1 MGERR
6 AGRKPEKRAKQM
18 SLVRKGPDGAKAG
31 PVRPSANV
39 AEPLA
44 WRRGLAAVL
53 SCVLVAGLV
62 PVASFAQ
69 GASEVEN
76 TLVQGAAD
84 DVDSSS
90 ADGSQGG
97 KAESAG
103 EETLVVGDGSVA
115 ELVAADAAD
124 ASGSLGDSRG
134 DAGDL
139 SGKGTVDDDAGADD
153 SAQVSKGVSDDTSLE
168 GAVKAGG
175 AVAQANA
182 GGASEAEDDAPEG
195 DSSDEEPAYDGTEA
209 SYAYDEYYEQYFLV
223 TTKGV
228 TGEKVEGDT
237 GYVAGT
243 VTPAQVWLTLDEDTD
258 ELTVHHVDGGV
269 RAFEVPAMVDN
280 RPITAI
286 DGCSSS
292 NLTSVAFPT
301 DSRVRTFGWG
311 AFAESGIESIALP
324 DSLEDLGQ
332 SAFYNCKKL
341 QTVTWPKSNDMLKT
355 IPEQAFCNCEMLSDA
370 VVTNLPASV
379 ESIEYQ
385 AFGGCAPSNFV
396 EGETPE
402 PFTSIAIPGT
412 VKTVGPYAFNG
423 CSRVRSVTIGQ
434 GVETI
439 DNAAFMSLSLMAGAE
454 VVLPSSVRSLGT
466 DAFEN
471 TQVVSSSATGST
483 EWRRNAVTLRVLNPD
498 FELEECGSTSSSSR
512 VEIGGAAYC
521 NPFSVGQ
528 TIVAFA
534 RNSAG
539 QPSWIKRLA
548 DAVAG
553 QEDEHNPGNPAYT
566 FQWMEET
573 AQVTGKV
580 PAGAHVTLFQN
591 GTATEANVAADGL
604 FAISALSATAATLQ
618 VRLDGYYDVVL
629 TRAADAM
636 SGTWDIGELALNSFK
651 KVPASRLMNVDI
663 RKQIGV
669 GDDGAPVWEQVNSDA
684 GLAFELRQGDRVL
697 AEGEDADY
705 VRQGLSL
712 LLSQAVADSGQQLT
726 LTVSP
731 DDSLALGTGQAQAA
745 PADGT
750 FAIDLPAWGGM
761 SVTTKSA
768 FSGSND
774 VMVFRNGVR
783 VAAGTTDSAGAVPLA
798 VADLKAGDYTVIAV
812 NHTSVDLQVSTLAAF
827 ERLHLTQGVQ
837 YARADVQVA
846 DGKQTSAALEVPV
859 FDASAYL
866 EQCGVKKQSG
876 VVVRSTSA
884 VVGVETQ
891 VQVSYVLD
899 QERAG
904 TVLLELPEADFAD
917 IYVGANVGGQARQL
931 DWTRRGDV
939 VAVDLGTAQA
949 ADLYVRFTAREAGA
963 CAVSASLELGD
974 AVLPLGSASLIA
986 YEAGILLA
994 SSEVQNVTGNSATVV
1009 AAPGAAVALEVGGKR
1024 FAATCN
1030 KLGRAA
1036 VTYDM
1041 PANVVPGQR
1050 IALQAY
1056 IAGGEQPAAVA
1067 YVTFAGGASIDRF
1080 DVVNRGKTQRL
1091 VDGGKETGKSA
1102 TSLHHQP
1109 DKKNAYWTFAITLAS
1124 RGLALDSEFVLYVD
1138 CMDGTTVPVTM
1149 KKRADDG
1156 ESARFVGEYVDEAYL
1171 ALLAEYEAAGQ
1182 TGDVELGD
1190 MSGLFLPEKYRVSD
1204 ALLASLTTVDAN
1216 VVLKNQQEQ
1225 NQQKQDAFNTVLVQ
1239 VQDEK
1244 TKAEQEAASEYEQM
1258 IRNICDSDPELAQYC
1273 DELIAAA
1280 DCGGFLTGEGQGT
1293 LSEAMLTGDD
1303 LYNQDWFSGL
1313 LSANYDDADVQ
1324 ELVDELRQAAIECH
1338 DAFEDLREQ
1347 VGDTLGVGDLSQYGS
1362 WDDVVKA
1369 SLDASI
1375 KGLDFA
1381 EVPESAVDDSFD
1393 TLLDNADIT
1402 VKARMYDDP
1411 AMQTGTVAMKDK
1423 HTGKLSIAEVD
1434 FHQIAVD
1441 NNKLAAAMDTYNL
1454 ASQVFEGKT
1463 SQALLLLTADK
1474 NGRTTKLFKRICPS
1488 AQLRGYL
1495 GAYLKYGNSFHLPWK
1510 SMKSFNVYGTG
1521 MATLGFAQGL
1531 YMAHDAAGNLGDT
1544 MARVN
1549 EMKGSIEQLD
1559 MMIAWYERKQQTE
1572 EVQQC
1577 LAALRA
1583 EKLLAEQYLSVLEA
1597 QQTNDSC
1604 DFWIGGAF
1612 TGLGGA
1618 AAIFGGPAANWGV
1631 MGAGFAYDVFSGYCN
1646 SQRWES
1652 LVRARDA
1659 YLAAH
1664 ARRVGACEY
1673 NFDYVSGKKDRDKG
1687 GTTGFDANLTIDPAG
1702 FVYEA
1707 VKSNVLEGVTAEVW
1721 RSDSADGAGA
1731 VLWDA
1736 EAYEQENPLATDV
1749 DGLFGWFT
1757 PTGYYQVRFA
1767 KAGYEA
1773 AQTEWM
1779 AVPPVRTG
1787 LEVGLRTTEKPQV
1800 TDARAY
1806 TDCVEVEFSQY
1817 MDASEAATAQLTA
1830 LGLGEGC
1837 AFEWVDCVEG
1847 ADGRPVAKTLR
1858 VKPASGLAVG
1868 STVQVGLANAVNY
1881 AGLAMDAWSSWPLAV
1896 EVRPAELKL
1905 NVEQGYALVTGQLC
1919 EVVARV
1925 RDASGQPVAEQLV
1938 YASVGSSLVAAF
1950 GSGLEAVNAVTD
1962 ADGVARFTLTG
1973 AAPGLTDMTVGVLNT
1988 PLSKTVDVRVS
1999 DEQTRPARPVAKLGS
2014 ASFGAAAPKE
2024 NFATVAAG
2032 TQLVI
2037 SAEEGATVYYT
2048 TDDTCPCVA
2057 GGSRVEYTGP
2067 VTVNANTR
2075 FRIAAFKAGLED
2087 EYSERLNITVTVS
2100 GDKPDPGQP
2109 GGDEPETPGGESGGS
2124 GSGGAGGAGT
2134 GDAEG
2139 AGEPGVG
2146 VGGAAGGPAGGQ
2158 QVAGAP
2164 QGVQP
2169 AVAGATTSTGD
2180 AAASV
2185 ALPVALGAV
2194 VAIAAAAVAWARMR
2208 AGRGRHHR

>member
-1 MGERR
+1 MKTIER
-6 AGRKPEKRAKQM
+6 
-18 SLVRKGPDGAKAG
+18 
-31 PVRPSANV
+31 
-39 AEPLA
+39 
-44 WRRGLAAVL
+44 
-53 SCVLVAGLV
+53 
-62 PVASFAQ
+62 
-69 GASEVEN
+69 
-76 TLVQGAAD
+76 
-84 DVDSSS
+84 
-90 ADGSQGG
+90 
-97 KAESAG
+97 
-103 EETLVVGDGSVA
+103 
-115 ELVAADAAD
+115 
-124 ASGSLGDSRG
+124 
-134 DAGDL
+134 
-139 SGKGTVDDDAGADD
+139 
-153 SAQVSKGVSDDTSLE
+153 
-168 GAVKAGG
+168 
-175 AVAQANA
+175 
-182 GGASEAEDDAPEG
+182 
-195 DSSDEEPAYDGTEA
+195 Y
-209 SYAYDEYYEQYFLV
+209 
-223 TTKGV
+223 
-228 TGEKVEGDT
+228 
-237 GYVAGT
+237 
-243 VTPAQVWLTLDEDTD
+243 
-258 ELTVHHVDGGV
+258 
-269 RAFEVPAMVDN
+269 
-280 RPITAI
+280 
-286 DGCSSS
+286 
-292 NLTSVAFPT
+292 
-301 DSRVRTFGWG
+301 
-311 AFAESGIESIALP
+311 
-324 DSLEDLGQ
+324 
-332 SAFYNCKKL
+332 AFYLC
-341 QTVTWPKSNDMLKT
+341 
-355 IPEQAFCNCEMLSDA
+355 
-370 VVTNLPASV
+370 
-379 ESIEYQ
+379 
-385 AFGGCAPSNFV
+385 GH
-396 EGETPE
+396 
-402 PFTSIAIPGT
+402 
-412 VKTVGPYAFNG
+412 
-423 CSRVRSVTIGQ
+423 VRSISIGQ

-439 DNAAFMSLSLMAGAE
+439 GNNAFAGMPLMAGAE
-454 VVLPSSVRSLGT
+454 VVLPSSVRAMGR

-471 TQVVSSSATGST
+471 TQIVSSGSET
-483 EWRRNAVTLRVLNPD
+483 EWHRNAVVLRVLNPD
-498 FELEECGSTSSSSR
+498 FELEENTGSSWLWD
-512 VEIGGAAYC
+512 VEIDGKAYY

-528 TIVAFA
+528 TIIAFA
-534 RNSAG
+534 KNSAG
-539 QPSWIKRLA
+539 QPSWIKRMA

-553 QEDEHNPGNPAYT
+553 LDDEHNPGNPAYA

-580 PAGAHVTLFQN
+580 PAGARVTLFQN
-591 GTATEANVAADGL
+591 GTATEASVAADGL

-629 TRAADAM
+629 THAADAM
-636 SGTWDIGELALNSFK
+636 NGTWDIGELALDSFQ
-651 KVPASRLMNVDI
+651 KVPASRLMSVDI
-663 RKQIGV
+663 RKQTGV
-669 GDDGAPVWEQVNSDA
+669 GDDGVPVWEQVRSDS
-684 GLAFELRQGDRVL
+684 GLAFELRQGGRVL
-697 AEGEDADY
+697 TEGEDADY

-712 LLSQAVADSGQQLT
+712 LLSQEVVDSGQELT
-726 LTVSP
+726 LAVVP
-731 DDSLALGTGQAQAA
+731 DDSLALGAGQAQAV
-745 PADGT
+745 PADGA
-750 FAIDLPAWGGM
+750 FAIDLPAWGSVG
-761 SVTTKSA
+761 VTTKSA

-774 VMVFRNGVR
+774 VMVFRNGVC
-783 VAAGTTDSAGAVPLA
+783 VAAGMTDSAGAVPLA

-827 ERLHLTQGVQ
+827 ERLHLAQGVQ

-846 DGKQTSAALEVPV
+846 DGKQTSVALEVPV

-876 VVVRSTSA
+876 VVARSASA

-899 QERAG
+899 QAREAV
-904 TVLLELPEADFAD
+904 VLLELPEADFAD

-931 DWTRRGDV
+931 DWTRHGDV
-939 VAVDLGTAQA
+939 VAVDLGAAQA
-949 ADLYVRFTAREAGA
+949 ADLYVRFAPRKAGA
-963 CAVSASLELGD
+963 CAPSASLELGD
-974 AVLPLGSASLIA
+974 AVLPLGSASLMA

-994 SSEVQNVTGNSATVV
+994 SSEVQQVTGNAATVV

-1036 VTYDM
+1036 VTYDV
-1041 PANVVPGQR
+1041 PANVVPGQQ

-1056 IAGGEQPAAVA
+1056 VADGEQPAAVA
-1067 YVTFAGGASIDRF
+1067 NVTFAGGASIERF

-1109 DKKNAYWTFAITLAS
+1109 DKKNAYWTFAITLTS
-1124 RGLALDSEFVLYVD
+1124 HGLALDSEFILYVD
-1138 CMDGTTVPVTM
+1138 CMDGTTVPVAM

-1171 ALLAEYEAAGQ
+1171 ALLAEYEATGQ
-1182 TGDVELGD
+1182 TGDVGLGD

-1204 ALLASLTTVDAN
+1204 ALLASLATVDAN

-1244 TKAEQEAASEYEQM
+1244 SKAEQEAASEYEQM
-1258 IRNICDSDPELAQYC
+1258 IREICSDPELAQYR

-1280 DCGGFLTGEGQGT
+1280 DCSGFLTGEGRGT

-1313 LSANYDDADVQ
+1313 LSASYDDADVQ

-1338 DAFEDLREQ
+1338 DAFEDLRAQ

-1362 WDDVVKA
+1362 WDDVAKA

-1375 KGLDFA
+1375 SGLDFA

-1411 AMQTGTVAMKDK
+1411 AMQTGTVAVRDK
-1423 HTGKLSIAEVD
+1423 HTGKLSMADVD

-1474 NGRTTKLFKRICPS
+1474 NGRTTKFFKRICPS
-1488 AQLRGYL
+1488 AQLRGCL
-1495 GAYLKYGNSFHLPWK
+1495 GAYLKYGDSFRLPWK

-1549 EMKGSIEQLD
+1549 EMKGNIEQLD
-1559 MMIAWYERKQQTE
+1559 MMIAWYERKPQTE

-1583 EKLLAEQYLSVLEA
+1583 EKLLAEQYLGVLQA

-1631 MGAGFAYDVFSGYCN
+1631 MGAGFAYDAFSGYCN
-1646 SQRWES
+1646 SKRWES

-1736 EAYEQENPLATDV
+1736 EAYEQENPLATDA

-1767 KAGYEA
+1767 KAGYQA

-1800 TDARAY
+1800 ADARAY
-1806 TDCVEVEFSQY
+1806 TTCIEVEFAQH
-1817 MDASEAATAQLTA
+1817 MDASEAATTQLAA

-1837 AFEWVDCVEG
+1837 TFAWADCVEG

-1858 VKPASGLAVG
+1858 VKPAGGLTVG
-1868 STVQVGLANAVNY
+1868 STVQVGLAGAVNY
-1881 AGLAMDAWSSWPLAV
+1881 AGLAMDAWSSWPLTV
-1896 EVRPAELKL
+1896 EVQPVELKL
-1905 NVEQGYALVTGQLC
+1905 NVEQGYALVTGQSC

-1950 GSGLEAVNAVTD
+1950 GSGLETVNAVTD
-1962 ADGVARFTLTG
+1962 ADGVARFVLTG
-1973 AAPGLTDMTVGVLNT
+1973 AAPGLTDMTVGVLST

-1999 DEQTRPARPVAKLGS
+1999 DEQTRPARPVAQLGN
-2014 ASFGAAAPKE
+2014 ASFGAGAPKE

-2032 TQLVI
+2032 TQLII
-2037 SAEEGATVYYT
+2037 SAKEGATVYYT

-2075 FRIAAFKAGLED
+2075 FRIAAFKADLED

-2100 GDKPDPGQP
+2100 GGDKPDPGQP
-2109 GGDEPETPGGESGGS
+2109 GNDEPETPGGGSGGS
-2124 GSGGAGGAGT
+2124 GSGGAGGAG
-2134 GDAEG
+2134 GAGAGGAGGAEG
-2139 AGEPGVG
+2139 TGELGVG
-2146 VGGAAGGPAGGQ
+2146 ADGAAGGLASGQ
-2158 QVAGAP
+2158 QGAGEL
-2164 QGVQP
+2164 QGAQP
-2169 AVAGATTSTGD
+2169 ATAGATAATGD
-2180 AAASV
+2180 AAANV

-2194 VAIAAAAVAWARMR
+2194 AAIATASVAWVRMR
-2208 AGRGRHHR
+2208 AGRGRHRR